1 MSIKNQET
9 IEDIAAEKRREAQEG
24 CFICSSRD
32 CQSSCP
38 LLTAVNYGLTWDQMP
53 YEEGGEKCG
62 V

>member
-1 MSIKNQET
+1 MSIKKQET
-9 IEDIAAEKRREAQEG
+9 IADIVAEKRREAQEG

-53 YEEGGEKCG
+53 YEEAKGEMK
-62 V
+62 